1 MQIVQHRV
9 NTITAL
15 NDTPTHYGVEFDIR
29 DKYDELIIEHD
40 AFKTGT
46 EFNTYLAAYT
56 HGLMIANV
64 KAEGI
69 ENKII
74 KELNN
79 FQIDNYFLL
88 DVSLPYI
95 VKLSNQGFTK
105 MAIRFSEYEPIQLAQ
120 QFIGK
125 CDWVWVDCFSTFP
138 LTMEMYEILK
148 THFKICLVS
157 PELQAMPIDQIQVL
171 RKTVQNM
178 EIDAVC
184 TKRPDLWL

>member
-56 HGLMIANV
+56 HDLMIANV

-74 KELNN
+74 NELSNY
-79 FQIDNYFLL
+79 QIDNYFLL

-148 THFKICLVS
+148 PHFKICLVS